1 MEKPVI
7 CTANQNG
14 SQADCELGNP
24 FKRDSKVDA
33 CPVPFTC
40 SSWHSAVVPQISVF
54 SHNIFPFVLNQTTFY
69 IILSTAGMTL
79 DTTEIDIDLQ
89 LQT

>member
-1 MEKPVI
+1 MNQLLFNQTEKPII

-24 FKRDSKVDA
+24 FKRDSKVKGGLMPSPLCCCALILTDV
-33 CPVPFTC
+33 CF
-40 SSWHSAVVPQISVF
+40 F
-54 SHNIFPFVLNQTTFY
+54 NQVTFY
-69 IILSTAGMTL
+69 IILSTVDMSL
-79 DTTEIDIDLQ
+79 DATEIDIELQ

>member
-1 MEKPVI
+1 MEKSVI

-24 FKRDSKVDA
+24 FKRDSKVKKKQ
-33 CPVPFTC
+33 PFSCT
-40 SSWHSAVVPQISVF
+40 SWKFAAMQQNLRCFFHF
-54 SHNIFPFVLNQTTFY
+54 YLFNQTTFY
-69 IILSTAGMTL
+69 IILSTVGMPL
-79 DTTEIDIDLQ
+79 DTSEIDIDLL